1 MFTHYEELCDTG
13 LWDENNY
20 CVHCSE
26 QTYQCSQCNTDLEC
40 THCSAEMAD
49 GNDVTFS
56 PYTNPNGEL
65 SCLIPACVQTD
76 PENYL
81 KCIECDQ
88 DESNP
93 LFFLARQEGV
103 CVPDCAQIEDGH
115 YKNDLVLN
123 VCICENDH
131 YTLDDLTCVSC
142 PFPNCQECSEEKCTK
157 CDNPYFDN
165 EIGDYVSYIIHPN
178 GIGCIEKFI
187 PHCLD
192 KQPRFAIRE
201 GFYEC
206 DRCNPGYVWHRESHA
221 CVPCSDIESFE
232 SGQCTSCTRAI
243 PHNDVSQEH
252 YLCKECDHG
261 WFPKANKSDCMFSLG
276 NCSYTQAEYEIVSQ
290 VYECPRCD

>member
-1 MFTHYEELCDTG
+1 MFTTPFIINPEDPDDSTIDTVLFLLSQTHINKDLLRHPTSKQIGIGCACAGELFEGEHVYSCIIAVAETAPARILIERIPTYQQSLLEDETCSSKCEYLNDEPVLENMFTHYEELCDTG

-93 LFFLARQEGV
+93 LFFLAR
-103 CVPDCAQIEDGH
+103 
-115 YKNDLVLN
+115 
-123 VCICENDH
+123 
-131 YTLDDLTCVSC
+131 
-142 PFPNCQECSEEKCTK
+142 
-157 CDNPYFDN
+157 
-165 EIGDYVSYIIHPN
+165 
-178 GIGCIEKFI
+178 
-187 PHCLD
+187 
-192 KQPRFAIRE
+192 
-201 GFYEC
+201 
-206 DRCNPGYVWHRESHA
+206 
-221 CVPCSDIESFE
+221 
-232 SGQCTSCTRAI
+232 
-243 PHNDVSQEH
+243 
-252 YLCKECDHG
+252 
-261 WFPKANKSDCMFSLG
+261 
-276 NCSYTQAEYEIVSQ
+276 
-290 VYECPRCD
+290 